1 MLKPFWSP
9 WKEEKK
15 IEDRFE
21 SHISEFFPLQG
32 LSKEKA
38 AEILERDGPNAL
50 SPPPTTPE
58 WVKFCKQL
66 FGGFA
71 LLLWFGSVLC
81 FIAYGILIATE
92 DEPSKD
98 NVSCYEYMINPLLAV
113 TYL

>member
-1 MLKPFWSP
+1 M
-9 WKEEKK
+9 ERRKK
-15 IEDRFE
+15 IEDHFE
-21 SHISEFFPLQG
+21 SHISEFFPLKG

-92 DEPSKD
+92 DEPAKD